1 MVMCRLLFR
10 RIQANFGGN
19 LQFVAS
25 GSAALCPETQLFLR
39 VCLDIYLMS
48 SFGATEVTSCAALQ
62 RLDDKS
68 VGNCGAPLP
77 GVEIKLE
84 NWEEGGY
91 RVTDQP
97 YPRGE
102 VVVGGPT
109 VADGYLGLND
119 NSFFKDDKGT
129 QWFRTGDIGVI
140 LPTGQLNI
148 IDRKKDL
155 VKLQNGE
162 FVSIAKVEGILRGCP
177 EVENLCVVPHA
188 RQLVALVCP
197 AEGVVGPE
205 ETKGRTFLPAPAD
218 LAGKL
223 AQYCAEKGLSKVEI
237 PTSFGLCLEEW
248 TPESGLMTSALKIRR
263 CPIKNR
269 YLEKIESMLQ

>member
-62 RLDDKS
+62 RR
-68 VGNCGAPLP
+68 
-77 GVEIKLE
+77 
-84 NWEEGGY
+84 GY

-148 IDRKKDL
+148 IVRGFEMQLTYGGADRKKDL